1 MGTGDDKNLF
11 PQDQDGKVI
20 QDRNTDL
27 LSLWKVHVF
36 NAFKIRILTGIFP
49 LVDTMSLNK
58 NLSSYTRGQY

>member
-36 NAFKIRILTGIFP
+36 NAFKIRISNSSLS
-49 LVDTMSLNK
+49 LVIREWSQINWPVQL
-58 NLSSYTRGQY
+58 